1 MITIACYMFSRK
13 ISLRF
18 THPLTTPIFT
28 STILII
34 FAFLL
39 FNISYK
45 DYSVAHQLITYW
57 LGPATVALAL
67 PLYQHRKTLQKH
79 FIPVLFGGAAG
90 SMASIFSAIYLAKIF
105 HLSKEIVNALTVKS
119 VTTPVAVEVG
129 KVIDADAT
137 IIAIMVILTG
147 IFGAMF
153 GGIFL
158 AIVKVQHPVAK
169 GLSFG
174 VIAHGIGTAQAIKE
188 GQIEGAVSG
197 VAMALSAIITAMII
211 PLFY

>member
-1 MITIACYMFSRK
+1 MITITCYMFSRK

-18 THPLTTPIFT
+18 PHPLTTPIFT
-28 STILII
+28 STIFIILI
-34 FAFLL
+34 FLP
-39 FNISYK
+39 FNISYQ

-79 FIPVLFGGAAG
+79 FIPVLFGGAVG
-90 SMASIFSAIYLAKIF
+90 SMASILSAVYLAKVF
-105 HLSKEIVNALTVKS
+105 HISEAIVSALTVKS

-129 KVIDADAT
+129 KFIHADAT
-137 IIAIMVILTG
+137 IVAIIVILTG
-147 IFGAMF
+147 ILGAMF
-153 GGIFL
+153 GGVIL
-158 AIVKVQHPVAK
+158 SIVKVQNPVAK
-169 GLSFG
+169 GLAFG

-197 VAMALSAIITAMII
+197 VAMALSAIITAIII